1 MTDVSRVNNSQ
12 PASQQQQ
19 QPAPIN
25 NWNDF
30 ARSLRSG
37 NDSIAVFQRART
49 NSTFMNNLSPEQ
61 RKTFEGMMEA
71 YRSTGLLIRQML
83 SNA

>member
-1 MTDVSRVNNSQ
+1 MADISRVNNSQ
-12 PASQQQQ
+12 PTSQQQ

-30 ARSLRSG
+30 ARSLRTG

-49 NSTFMNNLSPEQ
+49 NSTFMSGLSPEQ
-61 RKTFEGMMEA
+61 RKTFENMMEA
-71 YRSTGLLIRQML
+71 YRSTGLLMRQMF
-83 SNA
+83 SQT